1 MSRSLHLTVNGE
13 AVRLAVDPRRTLLEV
28 LRDELKLFGARES
41 CGVGMCGA
49 CTVLV
54 DGRPLSS
61 CLALAALHDG
71 AAVETVEGL
80 ARNGALHPLQQSFI
94 DHNAVQCGFCTPGML
109 LMAKAL
115 LDEEPDAPPDRVREY
130 LAGNLC
136 RCGGYDTV
144 LAAVLAAR
152 EWIAGRSGSSAGL
165 IPPRSVRGA

>member
-1 MSRSLHLTVNGE
+1 MKRPLRLTVNGE
-13 AVRLAVDPRRTLLEV
+13 AVHLEVDTRRTLLDV

-54 DGRPLSS
+54 DGKPLSS

-71 AAVETVEGL
+71 RTIETVEGL

-94 DHNAVQCGFCTPGML
+94 DHNAVQCGFCTPGMI
-109 LMAKAL
+109 LMAVAL
-115 LDEEPDAPPDRVREY
+115 LHEEPDASPERIREF

-136 RCGGYDTV
+136 RCGGYDTI
-144 LAAVLAAR
+144 LAAILAAR
-152 EWIAGRSGSSAGL
+152 EALA
-165 IPPRSVRGA
+165 RGKVA

>member
-1 MSRSLHLTVNGE
+1 VKRPLRLTVNGE
-13 AVRLAVDPRRTLLEV
+13 AVHLEVDPRRTLLEV

-61 CLALAALHDG
+61 CLTLVALQDG
-71 AAVETVEGL
+71 SAVETVEGL
-80 ARNGALHPLQQSFI
+80 ARDGALHPIQQSFLE
-94 DHNAVQCGFCTPGML
+94 HNAVQCGFCTPGMI

-115 LDEEPDAPPDRVREY
+115 LAEEPDAPPERVREY
-130 LAGNLC
+130 LSGNLC
-136 RCGGYDTV
+136 RCGGYDTI

-152 EWIAGRSGSSAGL
+152 DRLAGR
-165 IPPRSVRGA
+165 RG